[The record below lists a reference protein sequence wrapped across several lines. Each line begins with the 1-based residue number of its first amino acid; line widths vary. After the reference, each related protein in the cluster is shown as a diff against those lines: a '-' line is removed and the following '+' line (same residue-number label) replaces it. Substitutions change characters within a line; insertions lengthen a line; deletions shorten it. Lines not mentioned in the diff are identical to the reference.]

1 MNDFYFLYDLKGMFK
16 CGAQHRQE
24 LHSTLDELDGPSEYM
39 LGRMGEGDSQE
50 TLKIQQKW
58 RLYMDT
64 AQSLD
69 CMYMH
74 IYIYVFVHICMY
86 VYVRIYICIYI
97 YTNINMYVYVHIYMC
112 IYIYTN
118 TINYTFI

>member
-50 TLKIQQKW
+50 TLKIQQIV
-58 RLYMDT
+58 D
-64 AQSLD
+64 
-69 CMYMH
+69 
-74 IYIYVFVHICMY
+74 
-86 VYVRIYICIYI
+86 
-97 YTNINMYVYVHIYMC
+97 
-112 IYIYTN
+112 
-118 TINYTFI
+118 